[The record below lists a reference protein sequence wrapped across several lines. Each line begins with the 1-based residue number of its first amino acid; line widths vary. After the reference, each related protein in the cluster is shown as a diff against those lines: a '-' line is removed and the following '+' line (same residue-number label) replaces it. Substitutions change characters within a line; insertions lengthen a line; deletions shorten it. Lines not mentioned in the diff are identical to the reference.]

1 MTFLN
6 FGERD
11 DVLVKGRITWKI
23 DKLWRKKLQCS
34 SLPKFWE
41 TKWAYVYWGYGVS
54 FIKGWRAEITFFLS
68 RTEQIVQACNYRA
81 GPLLRPYVTDLIKGL
96 VVKARP
102 NKVWPITRERCY
114 SSWGQLAWDANSP
127 NILSEVQEQSEV
139 NRVFWRRTKHGQHT
153 VMLFGFMYLCLLC
166 TTLALCPESMV
177 FIGIYTCLLA
187 VIDGGIYCVPHFFFK
202 FVNICMSISP
212 IRMASLPQ

>member
-114 SSWGQLAWDANSP
+114 SSWGQLAWCQFTKYSFWSSRT
-127 NILSEVQEQSEV
+127 IRSEQSLLEENKAWPTHCNVIWIHVSLSPMHYPGPLSRV
-139 NRVFWRRTKHGQHT
+139 NGFYWHLHLPVGSDRWR
-153 VMLFGFMYLCLLC
+153 YILCSTFLL
-166 TTLALCPESMV
+166 
-177 FIGIYTCLLA
+177 
-187 VIDGGIYCVPHFFFK
+187 
-202 FVNICMSISP
+202 
-212 IRMASLPQ
+212 